1 MADALVLKRGDR
13 RPSFHGQCFDGAT
26 PVDLTLASSAKLIL
40 KSGTATA
47 VTLTVVIENALLGK
61 VRYDWTAG
69 DLTGVLATSNT
80 YRAEVEVIWGDGTKQ
95 TFPGGDYGTVI
106 VIEDLG

>member
-13 RPSFHGQCFDGAT
+13 RPSFRGQCLDGTT
-26 PVDLTLASSAKLIL
+26 PVNLTTAASAKLIL
-40 KSGTATA
+40 KSDILT
-47 VTLTVVIENALLGK
+47 VTPAVVIEDAALGK

-69 DLTGVLATSNT
+69 DLTGVLATSAT
-80 YRAEVEVIWGDGTKQ
+80 YRAEVEVTWGDGTKQ

-106 VIEDLG
+106 VIDDLGG

>member
-13 RPSFHGQCFDGAT
+13 RPSFKGQCLDGTT
-26 PVDLTLASSAKLIL
+26 PVNLTTATSAKLIL
-40 KSGTATA
+40 KSGS
-47 VTLTVVIENALLGK
+47 LTVTPTLVIEDATLGK

-69 DLTGVLATSNT
+69 DLTGVLAAAAT
-80 YRAEVEVIWGDGTKQ
+80 YRAEVEVTWNDGTKQ

-106 VIEDLG
+106 VVSDLG